1 MPDTGAMLAD
11 LKRQALRFARDE
23 RGGNAVEYAVIAAGI
38 GAAVAGTVWGLG
50 SDLKSTFYEKLSG
63 LL

>member
-11 LKRQALRFARDE
+11 LKRQALRFAHDE
-23 RGGNAVEYAVIAAGI
+23 QGGNAVEYAVIAAGI

-50 SDLKSTFYEKLSG
+50 SDLKSTFYEKLAG